1 MTPVRQCEMERQVDE
16 RRNPDQKALMQ
27 AAERQRNPLGR
38 GLALLAR
45 MVDLGKEA
53 YGVHELAN
61 ELGLP
66 PSSVYR
72 ILSLLEAAEMV
83 TQTRGGHYQLGNE
96 FYRIAWRASGQHTVR
111 RLAQPLLEEM
121 ARATDEATILG
132 IFDPLR
138 GEMMFVSRCDSRFAV
153 QHLTPLGEWIPVYS
167 GASGLVILAE
177 VPEPLRERII
187 DRGLVRQ
194 ASNTIQDPPTLRREL
209 RRIHQAG
216 YAVSHSQRTE
226 GAVGTAA
233 AFFDADGCVLGC
245 ILLTVPEQRYDPA
258 DGPLFARLVVDG
270 ADRLSEQLGSRR
282 PRRALDM

>member
-1 MTPVRQCEMERQVDE
+1 
-16 RRNPDQKALMQ
+16 MQ

-45 MVDLGKEA
+45 MVDLGKAA

-61 ELGLP
+61 ELDLP

-72 ILSLLEAAEMV
+72 ILGLLEAAGMV
-83 TQTRGGHYQLGNE
+83 SQTRDGQYQLGNE
-96 FYRIAWRASGQHTVR
+96 FYRIAWRASGQHTIR

-132 IFDPLR
+132 LFDPLR
-138 GEMMFVSRCDSRFAV
+138 GEMMFVSRCDARFAV

-177 VPEPLRERII
+177 VPDTLRDRII
-187 DRGLVRQ
+187 NRGLVRQ
-194 ASNTIQDPPTLRREL
+194 ASNTIQDPATLRRKL
-209 RRIHQAG
+209 GSIHQAG
-216 YAVSHSQRTE
+216 YAVTHSQRTE

-245 ILLTVPEQRYDPA
+245 LLLTVPEQRYDPA
-258 DGPLFARLVVDG
+258 NGPLFARLVVDA
-270 ADRLSEQLGSRR
+270 ADRLSEQLGSHRS
-282 PRRALDM
+282 RRALEL